1 MTHRTEESTIV
12 YSYSCVIKDTNQR
25 VSWTARRSKQSV
37 LKEIN
42 PEYSLEEL
50 TRKLKLQYFGH
61 LMWRADSLEKTLM
74 LGKIEGKR
82 RRGQQSMRWLDGI
95 TDSMDMSLSKLG
107 EWWWTGRPSV
117 LQSMGSQRVGQDWM
131 TELNKSEPAK
141 WRDLQSRVQRE
152 LSSVLF
158 LGSGQC
164 LPDTSVCPSTRN
176 LTRTLG
182 PEIILGFLFHR
193 HGLLNHWP
201 YDWIQSLAPLP
212 SPEVKFFITGL

>member
-1 MTHRTEESTIV
+1 MFIEKTDAEAENLATW
-12 YSYSCVIKDTNQR
+12 C
-25 VSWTARRSKQSV
+25 
-37 LKEIN
+37 
-42 PEYSLEEL
+42 EEL
-50 TRKLKLQYFGH
+50 SYLKRHWYWERL
-61 LMWRADSLEKTLM
+61 RA
-74 LGKIEGKR
+74 GREGDD
-82 RRGQQSMRWLDGI
+82 RGWDGWMASP
-95 TDSMDMSLSKLG
+95 TQWTWVCVNSGS
-107 EWWWTGRPSV
+107 WWWTGRPGV
-117 LQSMGSQRVGQDWM
+117 LRFMGSQRVGQDWM

-141 WRDLQSRVQRE
+141 WRDVQSRVQRE